1 VIARLFAGAVLLLA
15 AIGIARADEPRTVPA
30 VGTKL
35 TYRLISTTKTADKT
49 LAVGQVYTYIVTSSD
64 GTTAEGVIKPVA
76 MIIGCQGGAADLGCK
91 DAAKTPGAHFDGDLL
106 TVPIASDAGDGL
118 ATHSGF
124 KLTHFML
131 VSRKFPM
138 PSSRDPKE
146 YNLSDFG
153 PEPSYILTN
162 TMQCDLAGLAGFLPF
177 GKSQQVTLP
186 CETSFERSAS
196 RDGRLPLMT
205 THDTVS
211 MEISYAGSGW
221 VTVPSG
227 NWQVVKMESK
237 VVPKEPDHPS
247 SDIESLFSTQLGAT
261 VRSHMMVT
269 DSQAHTTIENTI
281 ELISVAP

>member
-1 VIARLFAGAVLLLA
+1 MIARLFAGAVLLLA

-162 TMQCDLAGLAGFLPF
+162 TMQCDLAGLEGFLPF
-177 GKSQQVTLP
+177 GKSPQVTLP
-186 CETSFERSAS
+186 CEMSFERSAS
-196 RDGRLPLMT
+196 RDGHLPLMT
-205 THDTVS
+205 AHDTVS
-211 MEISYAGSGW
+211 MEFSYAGNGW
-221 VTVPSG
+221 VTLPSG
-227 NWQVVKMESK
+227 NWQVEKLDSKML
-237 VVPKEPDHPS
+237 PKDPSHPTANTE
-247 SDIESLFSTQLGAT
+247 ILFSTQLGAI
-261 VRSHMMVT
+261 VRN
-269 DSQAHTTIENTI
+269 HTTGTNPAAQSTTENTI
-281 ELISVAP
+281 ELISVSP